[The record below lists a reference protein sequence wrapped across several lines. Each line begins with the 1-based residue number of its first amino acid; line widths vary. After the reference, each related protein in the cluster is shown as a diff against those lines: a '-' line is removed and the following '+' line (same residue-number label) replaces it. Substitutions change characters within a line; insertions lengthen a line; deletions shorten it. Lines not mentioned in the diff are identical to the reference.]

1 MHGRRGQSRFFLKA
15 TRGCENDSGLRTLG
29 RDWGLAML
37 MSFFLNVALGAGL
50 GPTAVALAGA
60 HVFAAKAGLGPPL
73 VLTVAVGYLIALAA
87 VCAALSIFRARSAIT
102 T

>member
-1 MHGRRGQSRFFLKA
+1 MS
-15 TRGCENDSGLRTLG
+15 
-29 RDWGLAML
+29 

-50 GPTAVALAGA
+50 GPTAVAVASA
-60 HVFAAKAGLGPPL
+60 HVFAAKAGLGPPI

-87 VCAALSIFRARSAIT
+87 LGAALSIFRARSAVT

>member
-1 MHGRRGQSRFFLKA
+1 MS
-15 TRGCENDSGLRTLG
+15 
-29 RDWGLAML
+29 

-60 HVFAAKAGLGPPL
+60 HVFDAKAGLGPPL
-73 VLTVAVGYLIALAA
+73 ALTVAAGYLVALAA
-87 VCAALSIFRARSAIT
+87 VCAALSGFRARSAAT